1 MPFDVFNHL
10 VEAPDDFLGLPA
22 YSLYKRHKIEWVQ
35 AHPLDDHQSFKK
47 VACTHQQ
54 IAMYKHQAEQMAKN
68 FIDVSLE
75 QLGVQMRDS
84 ITEDLLITRF
94 DNLAPVI
101 AKKIDELKSGT
112 MKTLG
117 NHLLG
122 GFASVL
128 VALSLF
134 GVLTVYADYQKK
146 DGLEGVFGGM
156 RQPIQDP
163 APPGDSIEAAQ
174 R

>member
-1 MPFDVFNHL
+1 
-10 VEAPDDFLGLPA
+10 
-22 YSLYKRHKIEWVQ
+22 
-35 AHPLDDHQSFKK
+35 
-47 VACTHQQ
+47 
-54 IAMYKHQAEQMAKN
+54 
-68 FIDVSLE
+68 
-75 QLGVQMRDS
+75 MRDS

-117 NHLLG
+117 SHPLG

-146 DGLEGVFGGM
+146 GGLEGVLGGM